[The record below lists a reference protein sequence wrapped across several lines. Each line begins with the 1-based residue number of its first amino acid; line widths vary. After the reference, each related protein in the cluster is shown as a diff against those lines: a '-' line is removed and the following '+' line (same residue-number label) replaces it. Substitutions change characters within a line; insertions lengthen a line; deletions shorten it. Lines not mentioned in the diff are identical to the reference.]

1 MMDILEKFGGKVR
14 QFRNA
19 RGMSQQELSDK
30 AELHRNYISK
40 VERGEKNISLLNK
53 KNVEKC

>member
-40 VERGEKNISLLNK
+40 VERGEKNK
-53 KNVEKC
+53 KKC